1 MQFEQE
7 VVEMTRIRVTKRRKS
22 TRLAAL
28 AALALA
34 AMLVFPGIAL
44 AESPAQPDECSPS
57 FIGPDDLVNP
67 TPEEDDEIDD
77 LANPT
82 EDEDDE
88 IDDLATPTE
97 DDDDCDD
104 LPDEVDGDEIPLRPG
119 STRASV
125 APQARARTRA
135 PSWCRW
141 AEHCSLW
148 SRSGSIVRR
157 PAPGERHD

>member
-57 FIGPDDLVNP
+57 FTGPDDLVNP
-67 TPEEDDEIDD
+67 TPEGDDEIDD

-88 IDDLATPTE
+88 IDDLATPIE

-104 LPDEVDGDEIPLRPG
+104 LPDEVDGDEIPTPTRIDSGFGGAAGESPHKSTLLVPLGGALLALVAFGLHRSTAG
-119 STRASV
+119 SR
-125 APQARARTRA
+125 
-135 PSWCRW
+135 
-141 AEHCSLW
+141 
-148 SRSGSIVRR
+148 
-157 PAPGERHD
+157 